1 MLKSWRHREVPWH
14 GKEGQQGPLPWWGPS
29 SDLPNGAAGGD
40 QAPWPREELWVGGN
54 RALWWSQARI

>member
-1 MLKSWRHREVPWH
+1 MPWH
-14 GKEGQQGPLPWWGPS
+14 GKEGQQGAFPWWGPS